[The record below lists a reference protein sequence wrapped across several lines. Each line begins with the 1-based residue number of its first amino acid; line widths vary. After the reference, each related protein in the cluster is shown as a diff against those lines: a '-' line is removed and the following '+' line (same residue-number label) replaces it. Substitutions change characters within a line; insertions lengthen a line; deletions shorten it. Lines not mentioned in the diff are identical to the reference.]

1 MEPITVNVVEDIPEI
16 REGMRIMINQMPG
29 FACPAVYGSA
39 EDAIA
44 GMKEGAPD
52 MAIVDIGLPG
62 TTGVECIRHL
72 KGAGL
77 ATQFLVFT
85 IYEDHDQ
92 VFEALAAGASGY
104 LLKTASPDRI
114 MEALQDLHAGG
125 SPMSPSIARKV
136 VASFHTPTEQH
147 ILSSR
152 EKEVLRLMA
161 KGFLYKEISDQLD
174 IRVGTV
180 RQHIHHIYEKLQVQ
194 NRTEAINKAFG
205 PRA

>member
-1 MEPITVNVVEDIPEI
+1 MKPITVSVVEDIPEI
-16 REGMRIMINQMPG
+16 REGMRFIINQMPG
-29 FACPAVYGSA
+29 FVCSDIHGSA
-39 EDAIA
+39 EEAIVS
-44 GMKEGAPD
+44 MKDGAPD

-62 TTGVECIRHL
+62 MTGVECIRRL
-72 KGAGL
+72 KDTGV

-136 VASFHTPTEQH
+136 VASFHLSLEQH

-152 EKEVLRLMA
+152 EKEVLHLMA
-161 KGFLYKEISDQLD
+161 KGFLYKEIADQLD
-174 IRVGTV
+174 IRIGTV
-180 RQHIHHIYEKLQVQ
+180 RQHIHHIYEKLQVA

-205 PRA
+205 HRT